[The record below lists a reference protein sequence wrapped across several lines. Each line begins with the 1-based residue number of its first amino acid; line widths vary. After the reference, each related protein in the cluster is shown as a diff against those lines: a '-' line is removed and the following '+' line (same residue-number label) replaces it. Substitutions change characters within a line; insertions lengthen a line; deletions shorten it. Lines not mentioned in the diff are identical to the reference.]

1 MSTNAPADAP
11 ASVANENDG
20 LLQLAP
26 RSPENGIAR
35 TPSAHAVHFENGE
48 VDEND
53 ILQGDEATPRET
65 FLPITRSALVDRLTR
80 PQAWQAGQAGQ
91 ARRFFKYLAYWRQ
104 QQHNA
109 AAVALDQT
117 YELFNPDSDLLMTRQ
132 YTDNERYAMQTRVSA
147 NIRTLLQ
154 QANYRRLDP
163 SEIELVLTQESHY
176 GLDFELDLEA
186 FEELE
191 VYFRGAFTRKDQR
204 RAFRK
209 FYRKEEFDV
218 PIFQRLCILFKLKPV
233 EQRIEEVMH
242 ARKVDRIKAT
252 KIVNKLR
259 KLVPEGVSHE
269 NIYLKLFKN
278 MPRSDVEMIF
288 PNTRVKFRL
297 MDKIKLGAM
306 SGGAVG
312 FGVFSA
318 AGKIALL
325 ATNPIGAIG
334 AVAGLGGAAFRQLMS
349 FFNTRQKYMVVM
361 AQNLYFHSLADNRGV
376 IMTLAD
382 RAADE
387 DVKEEVLLYSV
398 LAKET
403 VRREDLA
410 AVDRA
415 IEQYLY
421 KSFGITVDFD
431 LDDALSRLLK
441 DGVATENRD
450 GVISVLEPVAAAAH
464 IDGKWDAFLDDL
476 PDISANEEGTEFE
489 GVPGGAV
496 AGPEAKP
503 KQVDLET

>member
-1 MSTNAPADAP
+1 MSVDTSTVAVDEGRRDYEQVGHGAPD
-11 ASVANENDG
+11 S
-20 LLQLAP
+20 
-26 RSPENGIAR
+26 GIAR
-35 TPSAHAVHFENGE
+35 TPAAHAVHFETNE
-48 VDEND
+48 EPAPDLLSAENA
-53 ILQGDEATPRET
+53 EMRET
-65 FLPITRSALVDRLTR
+65 FLPVTRAALVDRLTR
-80 PQAWQAGQAGQ
+80 PQAWPAGDAKA

-117 YELFNPDSDLLMTRQ
+117 YELFNPDSDMLMTRQ
-132 YTDNERYAMQTRVSA
+132 FTDGERYAMQKRVA
-147 NIRTLLQ
+147 GRIRRLLQ

-163 SEIELVLTQESHY
+163 DEIELVLTQESHY
-176 GLDFELDLEA
+176 GLDFHLDLEA

-191 VYFRGAFTRKDQR
+191 IYFRGASSRKDQR
-204 RAFRK
+204 RVFRK

-218 PIFQRLCILFKLKPV
+218 PIFQRLCILFKLKSV
-233 EQRIEEVMH
+233 EQRVEEVMH
-242 ARKVDRIKAT
+242 AQKIDRAKAT
-252 KIVNKLR
+252 KIVKKLR
-259 KLVPEGVSHE
+259 RLVPDGVSHQ

-288 PNTRVKFRL
+288 PNTRIKFRL

-306 SGGAVG
+306 SSGAVG
-312 FGVFSA
+312 FGLITS

-325 ATNPIGAIG
+325 ASNPIGAIG
-334 AVAGLGGAAFRQLMS
+334 AVAGVGGAAFRQLMS

-361 AQNLYFHSLADNRGV
+361 AQNLYFHALADNRGV

-387 DVKEEVLLYSV
+387 DVKEEMLLYSV

-403 VRREDLA
+403 VRREDLQ

-421 KSFGITVDFD
+421 KSFGINVDFD
-431 LDDALSRLLK
+431 LEDALERLLR
-441 DGVATENRD
+441 DGIASEQLD
-450 GVISVLEPVAAAAH
+450 GVIRVLRPSAASDH
-464 IDGKWDAFLDDL
+464 IDAKWDSFLDDL
-476 PDISANEEGTEFE
+476 PDYGDEGEGTEFE

-503 KQVDLET
+503 KEVDLET

>member
-1 MSTNAPADAP
+1 
-11 ASVANENDG
+11 
-20 LLQLAP
+20 
-26 RSPENGIAR
+26 
-35 TPSAHAVHFENGE
+35 
-48 VDEND
+48 
-53 ILQGDEATPRET
+53 
-65 FLPITRSALVDRLTR
+65 
-80 PQAWQAGQAGQ
+80 
-91 ARRFFKYLAYWRQ
+91 
-104 QQHNA
+104 
-109 AAVALDQT
+109 
-117 YELFNPDSDLLMTRQ
+117 
-132 YTDNERYAMQTRVSA
+132 
-147 NIRTLLQ
+147 
-154 QANYRRLDP
+154 
-163 SEIELVLTQESHY
+163 
-176 GLDFELDLEA
+176 
-186 FEELE
+186 
-191 VYFRGAFTRKDQR
+191 
-204 RAFRK
+204 
-209 FYRKEEFDV
+209 
-218 PIFQRLCILFKLKPV
+218 
-233 EQRIEEVMH
+233 
-242 ARKVDRIKAT
+242 
-252 KIVNKLR
+252 
-259 KLVPEGVSHE
+259 
-269 NIYLKLFKN
+269 
-278 MPRSDVEMIF
+278 
-288 PNTRVKFRL
+288 

-415 IEQYLY
+415 IEQYLD

-496 AGPEAKP
+496 AGPEAKT

>member
-1 MSTNAPADAP
+1 MGGPRTDGEPAHAP
-11 ASVANENDG
+11 G
-20 LLQLAP
+20 RTAP
-26 RSPENGIAR
+26 RSPDGGIAR
-35 TPSAHAVHFENGE
+35 APEAHAVSFEGE
-48 VDEND
+48 AAAKAKVLDEEIGED
-53 ILQGDEATPRET
+53 HRET
-65 FLPITRSALVDRLTR
+65 FLPITRAALVDRLTR
-80 PQAWQAGQAGQ
+80 PQAWPSGQAAE

-132 YTDNERYAMQTRVSA
+132 FTDSERLEMQKRVSGQ
-147 NIRTLLQ
+147 IRKLLQ

-163 SEIELVLTQESHY
+163 NEIELVLSQGSYY
-176 GLDFELDLEA
+176 GLDFHLDLEA

-191 VYFRGAFTRKDQR
+191 VYFRGASTRKDQR
-204 RAFRK
+204 RLFRK

-218 PIFQRLCILFKLKPV
+218 PIFQRLCVLFKLKTEDQRV
-233 EQRIEEVMH
+233 EEIMR
-242 ARKVDRIKAT
+242 ARQIDRVKAT
-252 KIVNKLR
+252 KIVKKLR
-259 KLVPEGVSHE
+259 ALVPEGVSHQ

-278 MPRSDVEMIF
+278 MPQSDVEMIF
-288 PNTRVKFRL
+288 PNTQIKFRL

-312 FGVFSA
+312 WGLISSGA
-318 AGKIALL
+318 KLALL
-325 ATNPIGAIG
+325 FSNPIA
-334 AVAGLGGAAFRQLMS
+334 ALAPAAALGGAAFRQFMA

-387 DVKEEVLLYSV
+387 DVKEEMLLYSV

-403 VRREDLA
+403 VHREDLQ
-410 AVDRA
+410 AVDQA

-431 LDDALSRLLK
+431 LEDALGRLLH
-441 DGVATENRD
+441 DGVARERGD
-450 GVISVLEPVAAAAH
+450 GVIQVMAPKEAAGH
-464 IDGKWDAFLDDL
+464 IDGKWDRFLDDL
-476 PDISANEEGTEFE
+476 PDYSADEEGIEFE

-503 KQVDLET
+503 KEVDLDT